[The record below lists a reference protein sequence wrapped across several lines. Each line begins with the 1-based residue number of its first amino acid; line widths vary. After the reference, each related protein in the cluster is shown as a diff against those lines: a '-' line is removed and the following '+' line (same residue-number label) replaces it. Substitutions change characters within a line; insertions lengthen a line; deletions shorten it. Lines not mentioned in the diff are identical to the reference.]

1 MTQTLAVPKAGEA
14 PLSSKAEQVIE
25 AATQLFMEQ
34 GYGATSMDAVAKLA
48 GVSKATL
55 YAHFASKEALF
66 EVIIGRACV
75 RHSETLSRPG
85 IEQEDL
91 RATLV
96 QIGRDFVSFVMTD
109 AALAIYR
116 VIIAE
121 AARFPE
127 LGRIFFESG
136 PRLTLGRFAA
146 FLAKAGEQGH
156 LRIADPR
163 RAAEQFIGMLKG
175 ELHLR
180 RLLAL
185 TPPPT
190 AAEVE
195 AQVTS
200 AVDTFLRAHRP

>member
-1 MTQTLAVPKAGEA
+1 MAAAPRAGEA
-14 PLSSKAEQVIE
+14 PLSTKAEQVID
-25 AATQLFMEQ
+25 AATRLFMEQ

-55 YAHFASKEALF
+55 YAYFASKEALF
-66 EVIIGRACV
+66 DEIIGRACL

-91 RATLV
+91 RATLT

-121 AARFPE
+121 APRFPE
-127 LGRIFFESG
+127 LGRSFYESG
-136 PRLTLGRFAA
+136 PRITLDRFAA
-146 FLAKAGEQGH
+146 FLGKACERGQ
-156 LRIADPR
+156 LRIAAPR

-180 RLLAL
+180 RLLSL
-185 TPPPT
+185 TPPPS
-190 AAEVE
+190 AEQVE
-195 AQVTS
+195 AQVTA